1 MKLRAIE
8 RPSAVEQVV
17 ERITQVIR
25 DRKLGAGER
34 LPGEF
39 ELVDQLKV
47 SRPVLREA
55 LSRLQS
61 MGLVDIQRGRG
72 TFVGSTDSL
81 ASCVQLLR
89 TALTISP
96 RELLSYTEL
105 RSAIEVQAARLAA
118 ERASD
123 DDVAAL
129 EALLVELNSTE
140 LPYAELLE
148 IDFRFHRKLIDIA
161 GNELMSNLM
170 EVIYE
175 FVLAQ
180 MAQTTPS
187 PHENKLGHRL
197 HQELV
202 AAVKAHDPD
211 SAERAMREHMQAVL
225 ERLKVSSREPVRQAV
240 PVAKTETALKVGR

>member
-1 MKLRAIE
+1 MEIAAIG
-8 RPSAVEQVV
+8 RRSTVELVV
-17 ERITQVIR
+17 ERIAQVIR
-25 DRKLGAGER
+25 DQKLGAGAR

-55 LSRLQS
+55 LARLQS

-81 ASCVQLLR
+81 ASCVQMLR

-96 RELLSYTEL
+96 QELLSYAEL
-105 RSAIEVQAARLAA
+105 RSAIEVQAARQAA
-118 ERASD
+118 ERATD
-123 DDVAAL
+123 EDVAEL
-129 EALLVELNSTE
+129 ESILVELNSE
-140 LPYAELLE
+140 DRPYAELLQ
-148 IDFRFHRKLIDIA
+148 IDFRFHRKLIDVA
-161 GNELMSNLM
+161 GNALMSNLM

-187 PHENKLGHRL
+187 PRENKLGRRL
-197 HQELV
+197 HQEIV
-202 AAVKAHDPD
+202 SAVKAGNPD
-211 SAERAMREHMQAVL
+211 EAECAMREHMQAVL
-225 ERLKVSSREPVRQAV
+225 ERLKGSVREATRSTKASRKGAR
-240 PVAKTETALKVGR
+240 

>member
-1 MKLRAIE
+1 MRLKAIE

-17 ERITQVIR
+17 QRITQVIR

-55 LSRLQS
+55 LARLQS

-81 ASCVQLLR
+81 ASCVQMLR

-96 RELLSYTEL
+96 RELLSYAEL

-118 ERASD
+118 ERATAEQ
-123 DDVAAL
+123 VL
-129 EALLVELNSTE
+129 ELESLLAELNSE
-140 LPYAELLE
+140 EGPYAELLE
-148 IDFRFHRKLIDIA
+148 TDFRFHRKLIDIA

-175 FVLAQ
+175 FVMAQ

-187 PHENKLGHRL
+187 PQDNTFGRRL
-197 HQELV
+197 HQEIV
-202 AAVKAHDPD
+202 RAVKTHDPD
-211 SAERAMREHMQAVL
+211 AAEQAMREHMQAVL
-225 ERLKVSSREPVRQAV
+225 ERQKASARESVMGSQSILKV
-240 PVAKTETALKVGR
+240 TAAMKVGH

>member
-1 MKLRAIE
+1 MKLKAIV
-8 RPSAVEQVV
+8 RPSVVEQVV
-17 ERITQVIR
+17 QRITQVIR

-55 LSRLQS
+55 LARLQS

-81 ASCVQLLR
+81 ASCVQMLR

-96 RELLSYTEL
+96 RELLAYTEL
-105 RSAIEVQAARLAA
+105 RAAIEVQAARLAA
-118 ERASD
+118 ERATDS
-123 DDVAAL
+123 DVAEL
-129 EALLVELNSTE
+129 EELLVKLNSE
-140 LPYAELLE
+140 QRPYGELLE

-187 PHENKLGHRL
+187 PQENKLGRRV
-197 HQELV
+197 HQEIV
-202 AAVKAHDPD
+202 SAVKAHDPD
-211 SAERAMREHMQAVL
+211 GAESAMREHMQAVL
-225 ERLKVSSREPVRQAV
+225 DRLKSSATV
-240 PVAKTETALKVGR
+240 PLNLSGAMAKSKSVLKAGH